1 VKRLFWETHDD
12 IDVSMYS
19 ESLVALYRFL
29 ASEDSIPLFHSCLEH
44 ERSEAVK
51 TCAVRAS
58 LTLVEDALRFKWQKK
73 FADLRGTMGPQCR
86 AILRVCIDLFSL
98 RCI

>member
-1 VKRLFWETHDD
+1 
-12 IDVSMYS
+12 MYS

-29 ASEDSIPLFHSCLEH
+29 ALEDSVPLFQVCMEP

-58 LTLVEDALRFKWQKK
+58 LTLVEDALRFRWQRELGG
-73 FADLRGTMGPQCR
+73 LRNTIGPGCR
-86 AILRVCIDLFSL
+86 DVLRVCAELFAV
-98 RCI
+98 

>member
-1 VKRLFWETHDD
+1 
-12 IDVSMYS
+12 MYS

-29 ASEDSIPLFHSCLEH
+29 AFGDSVPLFQACMEP

-58 LTLVEDALRFKWQKK
+58 LTLVEDGLRFKWQRD
-73 FADLRGTMGPQCR
+73 FAELGKIIGPRCR
-86 AILRVCIDLFSL
+86 EILKVCANQFSVRFL
-98 RCI
+98 